1 MAAPTFPD
9 GFSVILTG
17 AEFAMFPG
25 TGDLVLVAIA
35 ALGGS
40 LLSALTGSGAG
51 VVLSIALLPIL
62 GVRAIVPVLSIAMV
76 ISHVGRLYAFRRQVD
91 WQAGS
96 TLILLA
102 LPGSLVGALI
112 YARLPERATAAVLG
126 IFLASLIVLRTARPG
141 LAVKLSPTVFALAAV
156 AFGILNGVTIGGGI
170 LVLPLLMSSGLA
182 GAALIATDAL
192 VGLGMNLI
200 KAISLGLFDVM
211 TPALLV
217 DGVTVGVLTVPGAFV
232 ARAIIDRLS
241 LRAHTR
247 LIDATVAIAAVSMLW
262 RAAAG

>member
-1 MAAPTFPD
+1 
-9 GFSVILTG
+9 
-17 AEFAMFPG
+17 
-25 TGDLVLVAIA
+25 
-35 ALGGS
+35 
-40 LLSALTGSGAG
+40 
-51 VVLSIALLPIL
+51 
-62 GVRAIVPVLSIAMV
+62 
-76 ISHVGRLYAFRRQVD
+76 
-91 WQAGS
+91 
-96 TLILLA
+96 
-102 LPGSLVGALI
+102 LI

-141 LAVKLSPTVFALAAV
+141 LAVKLSPIVFALAAV

-217 DGVTVGVLTVPGAFV
+217 DGVAVGVLTVPGAFV